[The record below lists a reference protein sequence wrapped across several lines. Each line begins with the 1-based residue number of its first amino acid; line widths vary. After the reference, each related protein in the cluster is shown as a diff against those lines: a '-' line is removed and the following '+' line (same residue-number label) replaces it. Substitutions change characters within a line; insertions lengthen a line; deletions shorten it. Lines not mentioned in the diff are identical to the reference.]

1 MDVAKKYRGKL
12 ESVALSMI
20 QDKLGG
26 DEEIDLSKLY
36 IACYDVPDDI
46 LNSCKEKILSLR
58 KFEDIE
64 VNMTGC
70 SVSVHCGPG
79 TIGIIYM
86 AK

>member
-1 MDVAKKYRGKL
+1 MDVDKKYSGKL